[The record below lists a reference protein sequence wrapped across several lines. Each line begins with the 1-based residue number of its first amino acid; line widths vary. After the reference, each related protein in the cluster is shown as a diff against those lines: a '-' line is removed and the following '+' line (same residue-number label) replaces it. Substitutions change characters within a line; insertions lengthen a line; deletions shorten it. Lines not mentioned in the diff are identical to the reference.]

1 MTPHRKEHYIRLR
14 FQLVAIILVPW
25 SGRLGIKWKD
35 RMSEAKKNG
44 SYYRE
49 TALDHLD
56 ALYGFAMVLAAD
68 QTQAQDLLQ
77 ETYLRAFG
85 ACELLMP
92 DSNLKAWLFVIMRN
106 TWLNHVRHERS
117 GPEFV
122 EMDEQAGPVEGWSEN
137 SVEDPL
143 RLLLRKAERERVRD
157 AIARLRQP
165 YREVV
170 VLRDL
175 EGFTYQQ
182 IASII
187 GCPPGTVMSRLARGR
202 EKLRHLL
209 ERKMAAMSKA
219 TTSKKL

>member
-1 MTPHRKEHYIRLR
+1 
-14 FQLVAIILVPW
+14 
-25 SGRLGIKWKD
+25 
-35 RMSEAKKNG
+35 MSEAKADG

-56 ALYGFAMVLAAD
+56 ALYGFAIVLGAD
-68 QTQAQDLLQ
+68 ENAAQDLLQ

-106 TWLNHVRHERS
+106 IWLNQVRHQRS

-122 EMDEQAGPVEGWSEN
+122 EIDERDVAPGRWSEN
-137 SVEDPL
+137 PADDPL
-143 RLLLRKAERERVRD
+143 KLLIRKTERERVRD
-157 AIARLRQP
+157 GISRLPQP

-175 EGFTYQQ
+175 EGFSYQE
-182 IASII
+182 IAGII
-187 GCPPGTVMSRLARGR
+187 GCPTGTVMSRLARGR
-202 EKLRHLL
+202 EKLRILMARKL
-209 ERKMAAMSKA
+209 EVMSRAKA
-219 TTSKKL
+219 NKEL

>member
-1 MTPHRKEHYIRLR
+1 MAQN
-14 FQLVAIILVPW
+14 FGQLA
-25 SGRLGIKWKD
+25 GIVV
-35 RMSEAKKNG
+35 SEAKTNG

-56 ALYGFAMVLAAD
+56 ALYGFAMVLTAD
-68 QTQAQDLLQ
+68 QTEAQDLLQ

-106 TWLNHVRHERS
+106 VWLNQMRHRRS

-122 EMDEQAGPVEGWSEN
+122 EMEEQQSPETAWFEGRT
-137 SVEDPL
+137 EDPL
-143 RLLLRKAERERVRD
+143 KLLLKKIERERVRD
-157 AIARLRQP
+157 AIAQLPQP

-175 EGFTYQQ
+175 EGFSYQQ
-182 IASII
+182 IADII
-187 GCPPGTVMSRLARGR
+187 GCPAGTVMSRLARGR
-202 EKLRHLL
+202 EKLRLL
-209 ERKMAAMSKA
+209 LARWKLEVMSKA
-219 TTSKKL
+219 TANKEL

>member
-1 MTPHRKEHYIRLR
+1 MAGDG
-14 FQLVAIILVPW
+14 V
-25 SGRLGIKWKD
+25 
-35 RMSEAKKNG
+35 SEAKTIG

-56 ALYGFAMVLAAD
+56 ALYGFAVTLTAD
-68 QTQAQDLLQ
+68 QIEAQDLLQ

-106 TWLNHVRHERS
+106 VWLNQIRHRRS

-122 EMDEQAGPVEGWSEN
+122 EIEEQESPRTPWLESGT
-137 SVEDPL
+137 EDPL
-143 RLLLRKAERERVRD
+143 KLLLKKVERERVRD
-157 AIARLRQP
+157 AIAQLPQP

-182 IASII
+182 IAGII
-187 GCPPGTVMSRLARGR
+187 GCPTGTVMSRLARGR
-202 EKLRHLL
+202 EKLRLL
-209 ERKMAAMSKA
+209 LARWKLEVMSKA
-219 TTSKKL
+219 TANKEL

>member
-1 MTPHRKEHYIRLR
+1 
-14 FQLVAIILVPW
+14 
-25 SGRLGIKWKD
+25 
-35 RMSEAKKNG
+35 MSEAKKNG

-56 ALYGFAMVLAAD
+56 ALYGFAMVLTTD
-68 QTQAQDLLQ
+68 RTEAQDLLQ

-106 TWLNHVRHERS
+106 IWLNQVRHRRS

-122 EMDEQAGPVEGWSEN
+122 DIEHQEGPHGPWFERAG
-137 SVEDPL
+137 EDPL
-143 RLLLRKAERERVRD
+143 KQLLRKVERERVRD
-157 AIARLRQP
+157 AIAQLPQP

-175 EGFTYQQ
+175 EGFSYQE
-182 IASII
+182 IAGIL
-187 GCPPGTVMSRLARGR
+187 GCPTGTVMSRLARGR
-202 EKLRHLL
+202 EKLRLL
-209 ERKMAAMSKA
+209 LARWKLEVMSKA
-219 TTSKKL
+219 TANKEI

>member
-1 MTPHRKEHYIRLR
+1 L
-14 FQLVAIILVPW
+14 
-25 SGRLGIKWKD
+25 
-35 RMSEAKKNG
+35 SEAKTNG

-56 ALYGFAMVLAAD
+56 ALYGFALVLTTD
-68 QTQAQDLLQ
+68 ETEAQDLLQ

-106 TWLNHVRHERS
+106 IWLNQVRHRRS

-122 EMDEQAGPVEGWSEN
+122 DFEEQDQPRGAWPESAG
-137 SVEDPL
+137 EDPL
-143 RLLLRKAERERVRD
+143 KLLLRKVERERVRD
-157 AIARLRQP
+157 AIAHLRQP
-165 YREVV
+165 YQEVV

-175 EGFTYQQ
+175 EGFSYQE

-187 GCPPGTVMSRLARGR
+187 ECPVGTVMSRLARGR
-202 EKLRHLL
+202 EKLRMLL
-209 ERKMAAMSKA
+209 ARWKPEVMSKA
-219 TTSKKL
+219 QANKEL